1 MRETRVRPLGLE
13 DPLEKEMA
21 IHSGTIAWKIPWTE
35 VPGGLQSVGSQR
47 VRATTLSH
55 FSKSRVPNPQ
65 AMDWYCS
72 VAIRN
77 QAAQQEVS
85 SMQESKASSVFIAT
99 PHCSSY
105 CPSSSSYKVSGALE
119 SPKST
124 NPPVNWDVR
133 DLLSGLLMRII
144 LKPSPYPG
152 PWKTC
157 LHETDTW
164 CQNNCGP
171 LS

>member
-1 MRETRVRPLGLE
+1 MF
-13 DPLEKEMA
+13 DPWV
-21 IHSGTIAWKIPWTE
+21 GKIPWRRKW
-35 VPGGLQSVGSQR
+35 QSIPVLLSGKSHGQRRLVGYSLWGR
-47 VRATTLSH
+47 KESDWATTLSH

-85 SMQESKASSVFIAT
+85 SLQVSKASSVFIAT

-133 DLLSGLLMRII
+133 DLLSGPLMRII
-144 LKPSPYPG
+144 LKPRPYPG